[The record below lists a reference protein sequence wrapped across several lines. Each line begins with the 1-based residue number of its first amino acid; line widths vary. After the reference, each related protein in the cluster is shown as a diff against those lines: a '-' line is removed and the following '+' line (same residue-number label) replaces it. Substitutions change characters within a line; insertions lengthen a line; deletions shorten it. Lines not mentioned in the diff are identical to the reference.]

1 MLEEIIQYA
10 KDHQIPIICQDGL
23 LFLSKVINEYQVK
36 QVLEIG
42 TAIGYSA
49 LAMASLGC
57 KVDTMERNHEMIE
70 LAKKNLEI
78 YDINQQI
85 CLIAADAL
93 TYHGELKMY
102 DLIFID
108 AAKAQYQRF
117 FEKYKH
123 YLNPDGVVVCDNL
136 RFHDLK
142 PENVNR
148 HTKQLLKKIE
158 TFKSYLSEH
167 PEFKTTFVEHGD
179 GMSISQ
185 RKSL

>member
-1 MLEEIIQYA
+1 MLEEIKQYA
-10 KDHQIPIICQDGL
+10 KDHQVPIICDDGL
-23 LFLSKVINEYQVK
+23 LFLSKVIQEYPIK

-57 KVDTMERNHEMIE
+57 KVDTLERKLEMYE
-70 LAKKNLEI
+70 LAKINLETYDKNNQIKLI
-78 YDINQQI
+78 Y
-85 CLIAADAL
+85 ADAL
-93 TYHGELKMY
+93 TYHGELKTY

-117 FEKYKH
+117 FEKYMP
-123 YLNPDGVVVCDNL
+123 YLNPKGIIVCDNL

-148 HTKQLLKKIE
+148 HTKQLLRKIE
-158 TFKSYLSEH
+158 TFKAFLLNH
-167 PEFKTTFVEHGD
+167 PEFKTTFVEQGD

-185 RKSL
+185 RK